1 MELNKKLLLVVFVVS
16 VIIAGSASVSFAM
29 GNEYPTFLN
38 NEKNTLVYGSLE
50 SLFDLSGGANNPS
63 DFYQYFELG
72 SDHFLVDGNSFYYYG
87 SLNISHNQP
96 DTNRNWRLYS
106 ILAYD
111 RYRKDAVDATVG
123 RFDKFI
129 GAHSLHL
136 TGADLSYGFNNF
148 VIGTFGGRDDKQ
160 NRYSVYAGYTNTV
173 FKAFL
178 YGINNQHATNEADY
192 QVTMILPKFYGYFSG
207 AVAKSKG
214 LFFAENYLRAN
225 LDRYFNPYIG
235 YDYQQADVLFADSDN
250 PVFQHLAEKGGEFKT
265 TTAGI
270 DFNWIDLS
278 WKHMWHKYPKKQY
291 NLYNISGYFPFYSV
305 PLTLRVYIAKLDD
318 PERTDGYHA
327 AGFGAIYRLGKGAIH
342 SGFDWYHLA
351 RKIYGKNRATDL
363 SGGISY
369 DMTKDLSGDV
379 TVEYDKNPFVN
390 RLTQLFLSLKY
401 RFEVKR

>member
-16 VIIAGSASVSFAM
+16 IIIAGSASVSFAM
-29 GNEYPTFLN
+29 DKAYPIFLN
-38 NEKNTLVYGSLE
+38 NEKHTLVYGSLE
-50 SLFDLSGGANNPS
+50 SLFDLSNGANNPS

-96 DTNRNWRLYS
+96 DTNRNWRIYS

-123 RFDKFI
+123 RFNKFI

-148 VIGTFGGRDDKQ
+148 VIGTFGGRDDEQ

-225 LDRYFNPYIG
+225 LNRYFNPYIG
-235 YDYQQADVLFADSDN
+235 YDYQQANVLFADSDN
-250 PVFQHLAEKGGEFKT
+250 P
-265 TTAGI
+265 
-270 DFNWIDLS
+270 
-278 WKHMWHKYPKKQY
+278 
-291 NLYNISGYFPFYSV
+291 
-305 PLTLRVYIAKLDD
+305 
-318 PERTDGYHA
+318 
-327 AGFGAIYRLGKGAIH
+327 
-342 SGFDWYHLA
+342 
-351 RKIYGKNRATDL
+351 
-363 SGGISY
+363 
-369 DMTKDLSGDV
+369 
-379 TVEYDKNPFVN
+379 
-390 RLTQLFLSLKY
+390 
-401 RFEVKR
+401 